1 MSVSFHSM
9 TGVRGPRAAAPG
21 GPGLPGLAVVSGHN
35 RGMSRRPPSPVSTRS
50 GAQTARAGAA
60 RPGRARRSS
69 TDLTESRPVRLARV
83 LSVRAIVLGVVLLAG
98 FTLLFPTVRAYLGQR
113 AELDALE
120 AQVAQAEQD
129 ERALERDLDRWQDP
143 AYVAAQARERLS
155 YVLPG
160 ETAYRVIDPEVV
172 VEPETDRATP
182 APEAGPAL
190 PTGGAVTP
198 WYTTVW
204 QSLEVAGSA
213 EVPDTAAEDQA
224 GEDGQ

>member
-1 MSVSFHSM
+1 M
-9 TGVRGPRAAAPG
+9 
-21 GPGLPGLAVVSGHN
+21 
-35 RGMSRRPPSPVSTRS
+35 
-50 GAQTARAGAA
+50 
-60 RPGRARRSS
+60 
-69 TDLTESRPVRLARV
+69 
-83 LSVRAIVLGVVLLAG
+83 RAIVLGVVLLAG

-113 AELDALE
+113 AELDALA

-129 ERALERDLDRWQDP
+129 EQTLERDLDRWEDP

-172 VEPETDRATP
+172 VEPEADPATP

-204 QSLEVAGSA
+204 ESLEVAGSA
-213 EVPDTAAEDQA
+213 EVPA
-224 GEDGQ
+224 GEDGP